1 VLPAGQEAWRSDCEA
16 LWEFYTSLDDVGV
29 LDDANNPHA
38 WGAGTPFVD
47 WQGLSTVAR
56 GVVGIDLSRT
66 GLSGTMSPALGR
78 LSNLEILNLHSNSLS
93 GEIPGELGRLSKL
106 THLHLASNKLKGEI
120 PSELGELAELEILDL
135 RNNELSGRI
144 PPSLA
149 NLRDLTQ
156 LRLEGNRFIGSMPA
170 RRRMQLARA
179 ASEALEQPTGDDI
192 AEIYSADPLGLI
204 AHADVFREYSVGPE
218 LWEVW
223 TCDIPIGDVILTSNK
238 IVVSLNKE
246 ITGYFN
252 WLSNGRYHPTFEYI
266 GNVQAEDRPGVNK
279 QPKQHHRPTGY
290 W

>member
-1 VLPAGQEAWRSDCEA
+1 
-16 LWEFYTSLDDVGV
+16 
-29 LDDANNPHA
+29 
-38 WGAGTPFVD
+38 
-47 WQGLSTVAR
+47 
-56 GVVGIDLSRT
+56 
-66 GLSGTMSPALGR
+66 M
-78 LSNLEILNLHSNSLS
+78 S

-149 NLRDLTQ
+149 SLRNLTQ

-170 RRRMQLARA
+170 RLRMQLARA

-238 IVVSLNKE
+238 IVASLNRE
-246 ITGYFN
+246 ITGYSR
-252 WLSNGRYHPTFEYI
+252 WLSNDRYHPSFQYL

-279 QPKQHHRPTGY
+279 QPRQHHRPTGY